1 MAEYVVREFLRE
13 GSSHFADWFTDLDST
28 AASKVTTA
36 LYRLE
41 QGNFSNVQSVGGGVL
56 EYKIDFGPGYRIYFG
71 QDGNTLVILL
81 CGGTKKTQQKDID
94 RAKGFWQEY
103 NTDLHSR
110 WRPRRQRGDDVGVLT
125 STSRKAT

>member
-1 MAEYVVREFLRE
+1 MVEYTVKEFLRE
-13 GSSHFADWFTDLDST
+13 GSSPFADWFIELDPA

-41 QGNFSNVQSVGGGVL
+41 QGNFANVRSVSSGVF

-71 QDGNTLVILL
+71 QHGKTFIILL

-94 RAKGFWQEY
+94 RAKDFWQEY
-103 NTDLHSR
+103 K
-110 WRPRRQRGDDVGVLT
+110 PRKKGGG
-125 STSRKAT
+125 